1 MRAVSRASFGFVL
14 IASVALALA
23 ACAPKKTKTV
33 SPTAQPAASGS
44 SSGSAVATQGKVL
57 PAGQPVKVAVLLPL
71 SGRLPQI
78 GQQLMNAS
86 QLALFDLPQNSIELL
101 IKDSG
106 DTPEMAAQAM
116 QQALAEG
123 AQLALGPL
131 FGNQVRSA
139 ANVARG
145 GNVNL
150 IAFSNDTR
158 QLDGYSF
165 LMGLT
170 PTAQAE
176 RVVSYAVNQGFG
188 QVAVLAPDT
197 DFGRQ
202 AAQGAQSGAFSAGGQ
217 IVSTVFYPAQQL
229 DITNEIRTLTGPY
242 QALFLPDAHG
252 RMLVL
257 GSALASEGIT
267 PESTKLLGSTLWN
280 NGALTGEPNLR
291 GAWFPSVNPQ
301 TYNNFVARYQE
312 AYGATPQPIAAVAFD
327 AVTLAG
333 YLTRQ
338 ALSGQVNG
346 ATTTPGQWVG
356 LDRNSILNPSGFRGA
371 DGIFRFQ
378 QNGAV
383 QRGLA
388 IMQIESGGFTIVAP
402 APNSFQAV
410 TN

>member
-1 MRAVSRASFGFVL
+1 MRAVSKASLGFVL
-14 IASVALALA
+14 VATAALALA
-23 ACAPKKTKTV
+23 ACAPKQSRTV
-33 SPTAQPAASGS
+33 STTAQPSATS
-44 SSGSAVATQGKVL
+44 SSGSSVATQGKVL

-71 SGRLPQI
+71 SGRLPEI

-86 QLALFDLPQNSIELL
+86 QLALFDLPQNSLELL

-116 QQALAEG
+116 QQALNEG

-131 FGNQVRSA
+131 FGNQVRAA

-150 IAFSNDTR
+150 VAFSNDVR

-176 RVVSYAVNQGFG
+176 RVVSYAVQQGFG

-202 AAQGAQSGAFSAGGQ
+202 AAQGAQSGASSAGGQ
-217 IVSTVFYPAQQL
+217 VVSTVFYPAQEL
-229 DITNEIRTLTGPY
+229 DIINQIRALTGPY
-242 QALFLPDAHG
+242 QALFLPDSHG
-252 RMLVL
+252 RMLIL
-257 GSALASEGIT
+257 GSTLASEGIT
-267 PESTKLLGSTLWN
+267 PETTKLLGSTLWN
-280 NGALTGEPNLR
+280 NGALTNDPNLR
-291 GAWFPSVNPQ
+291 GAWFPAMNPQ

-333 YLTRQ
+333 YLARQ
-338 ALSGQVNG
+338 ALSGQVNA

-388 IMQIESGGFTIVAP
+388 IMQIDSGTFTMIAP
-402 APNSFQAV
+402 APNSFQTL

>member
-1 MRAVSRASFGFVL
+1 M
-14 IASVALALA
+14 
-23 ACAPKKTKTV
+23 
-33 SPTAQPAASGS
+33 
-44 SSGSAVATQGKVL
+44 
-57 PAGQPVKVAVLLPL
+57 PL

-86 QLALFDLPQNSIELL
+86 QLALFDLPQNSLELL

-116 QQALAEG
+116 QQALNEG

-131 FGNQVRSA
+131 FGNQVRAA

-150 IAFSNDTR
+150 VAFSNDVR

-176 RVVSYAVNQGFG
+176 RVVSYAVGQGFG
-188 QVAVLAPDT
+188 QVAILAPDT
-197 DFGRQ
+197 DFGRL
-202 AAQGAQSGAFSAGGQ
+202 AAQGAQSGASNAGGQ
-217 IVSTVFYPAQQL
+217 VVSTVFYPAQQL
-229 DITNEIRTLTGPY
+229 DITNEIRALTGPY

-252 RMLVL
+252 RMLIL
-257 GSALASEGIT
+257 GSTLASEGIT
-267 PESTKLLGSTLWN
+267 PATTKLLGSTLWN
-280 NGALTGEPNLR
+280 NGALTAEPNLR
-291 GAWFPSVNPQ
+291 GAWFPGVNPQ

-333 YLTRQ
+333 YLARQ
-338 ALSGQVNG
+338 ALSGQVNA

-388 IMQIESGGFTIVAP
+388 IMQVDAGGFTMIAP

>member
-1 MRAVSRASFGFVL
+1 MHAVSRASFSFVL
-14 IASVALALA
+14 LATAALALG
-23 ACAPKKTKTV
+23 ACTPKQTKSV
-33 SPTAQPAASGS
+33 SSTAQPATSTTS
-44 SSGSAVATQGKVL
+44 SSTATTQGRVL

-71 SGRLPQI
+71 SGRSPQI
-78 GQQLMNAS
+78 GQDLMNAS
-86 QLALFDLPQNSIELL
+86 QLALFDLPQNSVELL

-116 QQALAEG
+116 QQALSEG

-131 FGNQVRSA
+131 FGNQVRA
-139 ANVARG
+139 AGNVARS

-158 QLDGYSF
+158 QLDGHSF

-170 PTAQAE
+170 PAAQAE
-176 RVVSYAVNQGFG
+176 RVVSYAVGQGFG

-197 DFGRQ
+197 DFGLQ
-202 AAQGAQSGAFSAGGQ
+202 AAQGAQTGASSAGGQ
-217 IVSTVFYPAQQL
+217 VVSTVFYPAQQI
-229 DITNEIRTLTGPY
+229 DITNQIRAVTGSY

-252 RMLVL
+252 RMLIL
-257 GSALASEGIT
+257 GSTLASEGIT
-267 PESTKLLGSTLWN
+267 PETTKLLTSTLWN
-280 NGALTGEPNLR
+280 NGALANEPNLR
-291 GAWFPSVNPQ
+291 GAWFPGVNPQ
-301 TYNNFVARYQE
+301 AYNNFVARYRE
-312 AYGATPQPIAAVAFD
+312 AYAATPKPIAAVTFD

-333 YLTRQ
+333 YLARQ
-338 ALSGQVNG
+338 ALSGQAN
-346 ATTTPGQWVG
+346 ATTATPGQWVG

-388 IMQIESGGFTIVAP
+388 IMQIEAGGFTMVEP

>member
-1 MRAVSRASFGFVL
+1 MRAVSRATFGFVMV
-14 IASVALALA
+14 ATAALALA
-23 ACAPKKTKTV
+23 ACQSKQTRSV
-33 SPTAQPAASGS
+33 SATAQPATTTATSSATAS
-44 SSGSAVATQGKVL
+44 QGRTL

-86 QLALFDLPQNSIELL
+86 QLALFDLPQNSVELL
-101 IKDSG
+101 VKDSG

-116 QQALAEG
+116 QQALSEG

-131 FGNQVRSA
+131 FANQVRA
-139 ANVARG
+139 AGNVARS

-158 QLDGYSF
+158 QLDGYTF
-165 LMGLT
+165 LLGLT
-170 PTAQAE
+170 PAEQAE
-176 RVVSYAVNQGFG
+176 RVVSYAVQQGFAS
-188 QVAVLAPDT
+188 VAVLAPDT
-197 DFGRQ
+197 DFGRL
-202 AAQGAQSGAFSAGGQ
+202 AAQGAQTGAAASGGQ
-217 IVSTVFYPAQQL
+217 VVSTVFYPAQQL
-229 DITNEIRTLTGPY
+229 DIGNEIRSLGGPY

-257 GSALASEGIT
+257 GSALATEGIT
-267 PESTKLLGSTLWN
+267 PETTKMLGSTLWN
-280 NGALTGEPNLR
+280 NGSLTSEPNLR

-312 AYGATPQPIAAVAFD
+312 AYAETPQPIAAVAFD

-333 YLTRQ
+333 YLARQ
-338 ALSGQVNG
+338 ALAGQVNA

-388 IMQIESGGFTIVAP
+388 IMQIEPEGFTVIAP
-402 APNSFQAV
+402 APSSFQTL